1 MADSPMY
8 NLYRNAFLVL
18 GKEDEGETQGLFDG
32 ASINR
37 YADTLVGDLFALE
50 IEDIQSEAAIV
61 LNVWMAAVDELFR
74 VLTECSAQD
83 SAKGLQALDKVAAL
97 WIGEGQEEG
106 SNEQGHLLYYVAENA
121 GERFDQD
128 EGETVVNTKIMDLCY
143 RCKAT

>member
-83 SAKGLQALDKVAAL
+83 SAKGLQALDN
-97 WIGEGQEEG
+97 I
-106 SNEQGHLLYYVAENA
+106 
-121 GERFDQD
+121 
-128 EGETVVNTKIMDLCY
+128 
-143 RCKAT
+143 